1 MTQQFVHLSQP
12 ALRGVARPLGISIG
26 SLSFGCALL
35 GLAAT
40 ASGAGAD
47 PEGVAFFEKR
57 IRPVLVEW
65 CFKCHS
71 AQSEKLKGNLH
82 LDSREGM
89 LKGGDTRPAVV
100 PSNVEKS
107 LLIEAVRYGNPDL
120 QMPPKGKLT
129 DEQISDLAIWVR
141 LGAPWP
147 ADSAASPAAKKD
159 EFNLENRRLAHWA
172 WKPIQVQLP
181 PPVKDH
187 DWPRQPI
194 DRFILRGLEE
204 NNLQP
209 APPAEKRTLIRRLC
223 FDLVGLPPSARE
235 VEDFLRDPSPG
246 AYEKVVD
253 RLLASPRFGER
264 WARHWLDLV
273 RYSETY
279 GHEFDYPRPN
289 TWRYRDY
296 VIRAFNG
303 DLPYDQFVIEHVAG
317 DLLPRPRREPADG
330 SNESVIGTAFYWL
343 GQQTHSPVD
352 VRQHQADTIENQI
365 DVLAK
370 TFLGLTVA
378 CARCHDHKFDA
389 ISTRDF
395 YALYGMVASSRYA
408 QRAIDAPGLIAV
420 NVERLKTLKQEIR
433 SALAASWLEQSSSIA
448 RYLLAGNVLLH
459 GNTQPADENSSGA
472 IASGG
477 SVEAVA
483 SAFKLDEKRLAR
495 WVTALRDERISK
507 PAHPLYA
514 WSCLAAMNP
523 PESFSDA
530 WEKISLRAEGS
541 AETGPRAHDV
551 LFADFSGGDFA
562 DWMADGE
569 AFREALHAA
578 GEIIVGDPAKPVAM
592 FLREPGLNTALW
604 SRRLQG
610 AIRSPTF
617 TVSTRFAHIRAAGR
631 DSRFNIIIDN
641 YTLIQAPIYGDLRRV
656 LDTDDLSWFTVDLG
670 AWQGQRAYLEFSDI
684 SPPDPA
690 NSGKI
695 GGYGPAGWVELQQ
708 VVFSDEKAA
717 PPAPPPPTLPALVGG
732 GPVRSLEELAKAYQ
746 GAVASAIHAWAT
758 SKLAGAAN
766 GNDQAALLAWLVQS
780 GLLEPKGD
788 SSQSQRLTRLM
799 TDYQRIEASIPE
811 PAYVPAMAEGTGL
824 DEVVFIRGNP
834 KTPGD
839 LVPRRSLEAL
849 GGCAQAPFKN
859 GSGRLEFARQ
869 LTDPS
874 NPFLSR
880 VMVNRVWLH
889 LFGRGIVPTPDDF
902 GVLGQPPSH
911 PELLDWLANYFR
923 TDCQWSA
930 KKLIR
935 TLVTSS
941 AYCMASKPAD
951 AVAEEKD
958 PMNLLW
964 HRMPV
969 RRLEGEAIRDSLL
982 ALAGRLDEAMYG
994 PSVPMHLTEFMEGRG
1009 RPASSGPLDGNGRRS
1024 IYLEV
1029 RGNFPSPMM
1038 RTFDTPVPF
1047 TTVGKRTV
1055 SNVPAQSLILMNDPF
1070 VLSQARLWARRLL
1083 QEEGRTAPQRIR
1095 DIYQRACNREPSP
1108 RELTEA
1114 MEFLAAQAAAYGP
1127 AEPDRQEKVWTDLCH
1142 VMLNV
1147 KEFVFIN

>member
-1 MTQQFVHLSQP
+1 MIQQFVHLSQP
-12 ALRGVARPLGISIG
+12 APRGLARPLGIRIG
-26 SLSFGCALL
+26 SLTFGCVLL
-35 GLAAT
+35 GFSAAD
-40 ASGAGAD
+40 SGAGAG
-47 PEGVAFFEKR
+47 PEGMAFFEKR
-57 IRPVLVEW
+57 IRPVLVER

-89 LKGGDTRPAVV
+89 LKGGDTRPAIV

-129 DEQISDLAIWVR
+129 DEQISDLAAWVSM
-141 LGAPWP
+141 GAPWP
-147 ADSAASPAAKKD
+147 ADSAASPAAKKE
-159 EFNLENRRLAHWA
+159 EFNLEKRRLAHWA

-181 PPVKDH
+181 PPVKDQG
-187 DWPRQPI
+187 WPRQPI
-194 DRFILRGLEE
+194 DRFILRRLEE
-204 NNLQP
+204 SNLRP
-209 APPAEKRTLIRRLC
+209 APPADKRTLIRRLS
-223 FDLVGLPPSARE
+223 FDLAGLPPSPQE
-235 VEDFLRDPSPG
+235 VEDFLRDPSPA

-303 DLPYDQFVIEHVAG
+303 DLPYDQFVTEHVAG
-317 DLLPRPRREPADG
+317 DLLPRPRRDPADG
-330 SNESVIGTAFYWL
+330 SNESTIGTAFYWL

-408 QRAIDAPGLIAV
+408 QRAIDAPGLIAAKLA
-420 NVERLKTLKQEIR
+420 RLKTLKQEIR
-433 SALAASWLEQSSSIA
+433 SALAAIWSGQSSGIA
-448 RYLLAGNVLLH
+448 RYLLAGDAVLH
-459 GNTQPADENSSGA
+459 GNPQAADENSSGA
-472 IASGG
+472 IASGR

-483 SAFKLDEKRLAR
+483 SESKLDEKRLAR
-495 WVTALRDERISK
+495 WVATLRDERITK

-514 WSCLAAMNP
+514 WSCLAAMKP
-523 PESFSDA
+523 PERFRDA
-530 WEKISLRAEGS
+530 WVKTFRRAERSG
-541 AETGPRAHDV
+541 ETGPRAYDV
-551 LFADFSGGDFA
+551 LFADFSRGDFG

-569 AFREALHAA
+569 AFREGLHAA
-578 GEIIVGDPAKPVAM
+578 GEIIVGDITKPVAM
-592 FLREPGLNTALW
+592 FLREPGLNTALF

-617 TVSTRFAHIRAAGR
+617 TVSNRFAHIRAAGR
-631 DSRFNIIIDN
+631 DSRFNVIIDN
-641 YTLIQAPIYGDLRRV
+641 YTLIQAPIYGDLRRM
-656 LDTDDLSWFTVDLG
+656 LDADDLSWFTVDLG
-670 AWQGQRAYLEFSDI
+670 AWQGQRAYFEFSDI

-690 NSGKI
+690 GSGKV
-695 GGYGPAGWVELQQ
+695 GGYGPAGWIELER

-717 PPAPPPPTLPALVGG
+717 PSAPPPPALAALAGR
-732 GPVRSLEELAKAYQ
+732 GPVRSLEELAKRYQ
-746 GAVASAIHAWAT
+746 GAVASVVHSWAA
-758 SKLAGAAN
+758 SKLTGAIDGTA
-766 GNDQAALLAWLVQS
+766 QAALLAWLVQN

-788 SSQSQRLTRLM
+788 FSQSQRLTRLM
-799 TDYQRIEASIPE
+799 TEYQRVEASIPE

-834 KTPGD
+834 KTPGES
-839 LVPRRSLEAL
+839 VPRRYLEAL

-911 PELLDWLANYFR
+911 PEMLDWLANYFR
-923 TDCQWSA
+923 SEGHWST
-930 KKLIR
+930 KELIR
-935 TLVTSS
+935 MLVTSS
-941 AYCMASKPAD
+941 AYCMASKPVD
-951 AVAEEKD
+951 EFAEEKD
-958 PMNLLW
+958 PMNFLW

-982 ALAGRLDEAMYG
+982 TLAGRLDEAMYG
-994 PSVPMHLTEFMEGRG
+994 PSVPTHLTEFMEGRG

-1083 QEEGRTAPQRIR
+1083 QEEGRT
-1095 DIYQRACNREPSP
+1095 
-1108 RELTEA
+1108 
-1114 MEFLAAQAAAYGP
+1114 
-1127 AEPDRQEKVWTDLCH
+1127 V
-1142 VMLNV
+1142 
-1147 KEFVFIN
+1147 